1 MSDNETEPVK
11 IKMTLHRAQPSIQG
25 AAEVRPAAAA
35 AIEAVEARWRAEDAK
50 MQSER
55 ARSALK
61 GFLSWC
67 FILLV
72 VLGSVWFF
80 FGESYL
86 PARYAYPNVKR
97 NVLALWEQWFGE
109 PQPPQV
115 EPKKDPIDVA
125 TAAQRRSLKAV
136 ADLLEKVCTAEPP
149 LQDDYDL
156 NKRVVGTDMP
166 DLFREI
172 VNADTFYKKAVK
184 LLADMENSHEKQ
196 ERLDKLATSSIS
208 RVSSRGRINSK
219 LDDLAHQRERIVQNK
234 ESCAAIR
241 IRTVARLQDAV
252 QKQSVRW
259 TGPESKKDATALQDK
274 LARMLHKYK
283 LMEIPW
289 DKTREV
295 RR

>member
-109 PQPPQV
+109 PQSPQV
-115 EPKKDPIDVA
+115 EPKKDPVDVA
-125 TAAQRRSLKAV
+125 TAAQRRSLKAA

-172 VNADTFYKKAVK
+172 VNADAFYKKAVK
-184 LLADMENSHEKQ
+184 LLADMKKSNEKQ
-196 ERLDKLATSSIS
+196 MRLAKLGPTLN
-208 RVSSRGRINSK
+208 VRGRVDLKSN
-219 LDDLAHQRERIVQNK
+219 DELAHQEERIIQNK
-234 ESCAAIR
+234 EACATRR
-241 IRTVARLQDAV
+241 IRTVERLQDTV

-259 TGPESKKDATALQDK
+259 TGPESKKDAVTLQDK

-283 LMEIPW
+283 LMEVPW
-289 DKTREV
+289 GSTGR
-295 RR
+295 